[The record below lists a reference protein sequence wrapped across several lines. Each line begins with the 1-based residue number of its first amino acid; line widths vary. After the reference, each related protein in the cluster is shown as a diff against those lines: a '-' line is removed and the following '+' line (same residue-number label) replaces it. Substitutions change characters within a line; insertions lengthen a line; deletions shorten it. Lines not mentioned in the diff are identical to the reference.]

1 MTSACEQTDLT
12 EQTLMLQWIT
22 RMFGK
27 GYIAFRFGNKLL
39 IIFTACFDVFGG

>member
-12 EQTLMLQWIT
+12 EQTLMLQWIA

-27 GYIAFRFGNKLL
+27 GYIAFRFGNKQL